1 MSISNKKVD
10 LCIIGAGSGGLSVA
24 AGASQLGLSVVLIEK
39 GKMGGDC
46 LNTGCVPSKALLA
59 AAKRAQSHRLKNIQ
73 GIGADEPSIDFSAVK
88 AHVQAAI
95 DHIAP
100 HDSVERFE
108 GLGVRVIQGHA
119 RFTGRDRVAVNGEVI
134 QAKRFVI
141 ATGSQALMPNI
152 PGLNPDKALTHERL
166 FELQTPPAHLII
178 IGGGP
183 IGVEMA
189 QAHRRLGI
197 PASLV
202 EQNSLLS
209 LDEPEHAARVRAAL
223 SAEGIN
229 IYESASIGRI
239 EHDEAHGT
247 DHDHVSVVIDVAG
260 ERRVLTGSHLLIAA
274 GRTPVVDGLGLEAAG
289 VTHSAQGIQIDR
301 HLKTSNKRI
310 FAIGDVAEGPNFT
323 HWAGYQAGVVIKQVC
338 FKLWWAKASSEALPW
353 VTYTDPELAHVGLTE
368 QQARRQ
374 FGEKI
379 KIVRWSMA
387 DNDRAVAEGGLSGE
401 VKVIATPKG
410 KILGVSIVGPNAGEL
425 IAPWTLMINQ
435 GLKISAM
442 AQVISPYPTLGEISK
457 RAAGSWYTP
466 TLFSDKTKRMVRWLS
481 KLPF

>member
-1 MSISNKKVD
+1 MSVSNKKVD

-39 GKMGGDC
+39 GMMGGDC

-119 RFTGRDRVAVNGEVI
+119 CFMGRDRVEVNGEVI
-134 QAKRFVI
+134 KAKRFVI
-141 ATGSQALMPNI
+141 ATGSKARI
-152 PGLNPDKALTHERL
+152 PDIQGLDPEKVLTHESM
-166 FELQTPPAHLII
+166 FELQAKPHHLII

-197 PASLV
+197 PVSLV

-209 LDEPEHAARVRAAL
+209 LDEPEHAACVRDAL
-223 SAEGIN
+223 SSEGIN
-229 IYESASIGRI
+229 IYESASIDRV
-239 EHDEAHGT
+239 EHGAQPSQDS
-247 DHDHVSVVIDVAG
+247 VSVVIDVDG

-274 GRTPVVDGLGLEAAG
+274 GRAPVVDGLGLEAAG
-289 VTHSAQGIQIDR
+289 VAYTNQGIQIDQ

-338 FKLWWAKASSEALPW
+338 FKLWWAKAQTQALPW

-368 QQARRQ
+368 QQARQ
-374 FGEKI
+374 KYGEKI
-379 KIVRWSMA
+379 KVVRWSMA
-387 DNDRAVAEGGLSGE
+387 DNDRAVAEGGLAGE
-401 VKVIATPKG
+401 VKVMATLKG

-425 IAPWTLMINQ
+425 IAPWTLMITQ